1 MSVIYV
7 AVPPHTTLRLKGR
20 LRCEVLRTEARCV
33 EQHVWFCVLETAYS
47 EQPSCVLGI
56 AYMLCKLMLLLL
68 SVRYPHQLDMT
79 YPPPLK
85 GVRRVVI
92 SKPHALSPLVVACGF
107 VTFCFLYLLILT
119 VVASAYSSRS
129 TRNASAASLDGLA
142 PANVAMQRARW
153 RTKLRAVGG

>member
-56 AYMLCKLMLLLL
+56 AYMLCKLML

-79 YPPPLK
+79 YPPP
-85 GVRRVVI
+85 
-92 SKPHALSPLVVACGF
+92 P
-107 VTFCFLYLLILT
+107 
-119 VVASAYSSRS
+119 
-129 TRNASAASLDGLA
+129 
-142 PANVAMQRARW
+142 
-153 RTKLRAVGG
+153 

>member
-56 AYMLCKLMLLLL
+56 AYMLCKLMLSL

-79 YPPPLK
+79 YPGIRPPPKGRAPCRNLK
-85 GVRRVVI
+85 TTRTLTPRCGVWIRYVLLPI
-92 SKPHALSPLVVACGF
+92 SINPN
-107 VTFCFLYLLILT
+107 
-119 VVASAYSSRS
+119 SS
-129 TRNASAASLDGLA
+129 G
-142 PANVAMQRARW
+142 
-153 RTKLRAVGG
+153 